1 MKSKNKNLNLNLTP
15 NYLKAATIILLLL
28 VAVLGITIYS
38 KQEELV
44 RTSEN
49 TYNMAFYQLVE
60 YVQNV
65 ESYLAKSTIST
76 SSQQGAETLTS
87 LWREANLAQTYLS
100 MLPIESQE
108 LENTEKF
115 LNQVSDYSYSL
126 SRKNIYNKDLTDE
139 DLNNLK
145 QLHSYSVELENT
157 LIQLSEDINSGRVKW
172 KDMDNTENMAFAKQV
187 DNIAK
192 ESFSNMEENFH
203 QYSGLIYDGAFSEHI
218 TNDAKKALTGDDID
232 EEKAKQK
239 VEEFI
244 QKDNIQ
250 EIKSFG
256 LSQNTNIPAYDFS
269 VQTNTN
275 ESVNISISQK
285 GGHIVYMNSDRDI
298 NSEILSY
305 EEANQ
310 KGKEFL
316 DKKGFINM
324 KETYY
329 LKQDGIITIN
339 YAYVQEDVVMYPDLI
354 KLKVA
359 LDDGEILGL
368 ETTGYLNNHEQ
379 RDVSNVK
386 ITKQQAKQTINKD
399 LEILSEGLAII
410 PTEWKTEILCYE
422 FKGKIDGTEFLVYI
436 NAENGNTEDILVIKN
451 TPNGV
456 LTM

>member
-310 KGKEFL
+310 KGNEFL
-316 DKKGFINM
+316 DKKGYINM